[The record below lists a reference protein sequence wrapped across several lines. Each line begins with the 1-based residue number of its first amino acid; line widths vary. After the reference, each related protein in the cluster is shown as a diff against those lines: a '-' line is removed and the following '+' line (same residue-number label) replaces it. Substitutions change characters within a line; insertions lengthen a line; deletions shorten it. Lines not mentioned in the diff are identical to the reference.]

1 MKSYATHFYE
11 LSERKIIMKTR
22 NYFGYIPLAVRII
35 FSLGSLMYISY
46 ISVNA
51 MTNVQYLSPSPG
63 STFVSQQSNIIV
75 RWGQRL
81 DPSLPSDPSV
91 ISVTGTA
98 SGNISGRTVLSDDQ
112 KTLLFLP
119 EKNYLPGEKI
129 SISVR
134 NGIHS
139 LIGEELAPV
148 HFTFIVN
155 PLSKFDKE
163 TLDQTASEINYD
175 SEQASGRKIL
185 HGIVSSLS
193 KSGATTSTASAPL
206 PSIKVSTSPTP
217 GAIFLSTW
225 KGAFTKAGTIDV
237 PSDEQYLLIMDNNEN
252 MIFSRPTVERAFD
265 FRMLPN
271 GNFVYFDENT
281 SSNVILNSSYQ
292 VIDNYMCG
300 NGYKTDLHEFIL
312 LPNGHALLL
321 GLDPHIVNMSAIV
334 NGGDTAAT
342 VTGFVIQELDNSKN
356 VVFQWRS
363 FDHFA
368 ITDATHENL
377 AAPLIDYAH
386 PNALTIDADS
396 NIIVSD
402 RHMDEI
408 TKIDRTT
415 GDILWR
421 WGGKNNQFT
430 FINDSLGFSHQ
441 HSINRIDNGNF
452 ILFDNGNFHTPQFS
466 RALEY
471 QVDEKA
477 KTATLVWQFRHSP
490 DVFTVA
496 MGSVQRLSNGNT
508 FIGWGASTMG
518 ATEVRSDGN
527 TVYEIQFPD
536 TVFSYRALKYTL
548 NTTTSAP
555 ENLQMPASSSLSQ
568 NYPNPFNPSTN
579 ITFSIPDVQYV
590 SLKVYDLLGKEITTL
605 INNTM
610 NPGSHSVQWNAANI
624 PSGVYFYRL
633 QAGSFM
639 DTKKLV
645 LLR

>member
-1 MKSYATHFYE
+1 
-11 LSERKIIMKTR
+11 MKTR
-22 NYFGYIPLAVRII
+22 NYFSYIPLAVRII
-35 FSLGSLMYISY
+35 FSFCSLMYVSST
-46 ISVNA
+46 SVNA
-51 MTNVQYLSPSPG
+51 MSGVQYLSPSPG
-63 STFVSQQSNIIV
+63 STFVSQQSNILV
-75 RWGQRL
+75 RWGRRL
-81 DPSLPSDPSV
+81 DPSIPSDPSV
-91 ISVTGTA
+91 FSVTGTA
-98 SGNISGRTVLSDDQ
+98 SGNVTGRTILSDDQ
-112 KTLLFLP
+112 QTLLFLP
-119 EKNYLPGEKI
+119 EKNYLPGESI
-129 SISVR
+129 SVSVR

-139 LIGEELAPV
+139 FTGEELTPV
-148 HFTFIVN
+148 HFTFTVST
-155 PLSKFDKE
+155 LSKLEKV
-163 TLDQTASEINYD
+163 TLDQTASEINYQ
-175 SEQASGRKIL
+175 SEQVSGTKEH
-185 HGIVSSLS
+185 HGFSSSLS
-193 KSGATTSTASAPL
+193 KTGSTTGTASVPL
-206 PSIKVSTSPTP
+206 PNIKVSTSPTP

-225 KGAFTKAGTIDV
+225 KGAFTNAGTIDV

-252 MIFSRPTVERAFD
+252 TIYSMPTDERAFD

-271 GNFVYFDENT
+271 GNFVYFDEKT

-292 VIDNYMCG
+292 VIDHYTCG
-300 NGYKTDLHEFIL
+300 NGYKTDLHDFIL

-321 GLDPHIVNMSAIV
+321 GLDPHIVDMRSIV
-334 NGGDTAAT
+334 SGGDSAAT

-377 AAPLIDYAH
+377 TASSIDYAH

-430 FINDSLGFSHQ
+430 FINDPLGFSHQ

-477 KTATLVWQFRHSP
+477 KTATLVWQFRHTP

-496 MGSVQRLSNGNT
+496 MGSVQRLLDGNT

-518 ATEVRSDGN
+518 ATEVRSDGT

-555 ENLQMPASSSLSQ
+555 ANLQMPASYSLSQ
-568 NYPNPFNPSTN
+568 NYPNPFNPSTI
-579 ITFSIPDVQYV
+579 ITFSIPDVQFV
-590 SLKVYDLLGKEITTL
+590 SLKVYDLLGKEITSL

-610 NPGSHSVQWNAANI
+610 NPGNHSVQWNAANI
-624 PSGVYFYRL
+624 PSGVYFYRF